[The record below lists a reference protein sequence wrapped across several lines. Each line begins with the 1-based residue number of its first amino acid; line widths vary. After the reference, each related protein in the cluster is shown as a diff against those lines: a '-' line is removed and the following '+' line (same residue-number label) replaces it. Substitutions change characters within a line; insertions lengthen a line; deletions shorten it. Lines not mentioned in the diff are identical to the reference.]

1 MKSKIEWIRK
11 AQRCL
16 RMLSE
21 LHRLGYQNLRGMPYM
36 NPLGFR
42 FAIAPKAVFADNGI
56 AIPAAALCGE
66 GGRVAIT
73 GAGDYFGWTDTSG
86 NDARAL
92 ADKFVE
98 RFPAIAGEGE
108 GRDWEYA
115 GWLSEL
121 VGFLE
126 GGDMVPI
133 CWWDGMKGLP
143 EDLRILPIWIHGREN
158 FEWAGT
164 ESAISSRN
172 PVFPLPASEKPLSE
186 HWAGQGY
193 WTDALD
199 AISEAVQDGG
209 RTVTID
215 VKRIERALSDG
226 DGPAYRLLDAM
237 KSVAEHEGLDG
248 YKGAPRLVLALLWKL
263 QEISE
268 CGEGRG
274 ADRNDRPN
282 QKPPA

>member
-1 MKSKIEWIRK
+1 MQSKIEWIRR

-42 FAIAPKAVFADNGI
+42 FAIASKDCFAENGI
-56 AIPAAALCGE
+56 AIPATRLGE
-66 GGRVAIT
+66 RNQYVAIT
-73 GAGDYFGWTDTSG
+73 GAGEYFGWSDTSG

-92 ADKFVE
+92 AEKFVE
-98 RFPAIAGEGE
+98 RFPAITAQGK

-133 CWWDGMKGLP
+133 CWWEHMKGQP
-143 EDLRILPIWIHGREN
+143 EDLRTLPIWIDGKDN
-158 FEWAGT
+158 FEWIEL
-164 ESAISSRN
+164 ESVISSRN
-172 PVFPLPASEKPLSE
+172 PVFPLPAPKVPLSE
-186 HWAGQGY
+186 HWGQQRY

-199 AISEAVQDGG
+199 AISEAMQDGG

-215 VKRIERALSDG
+215 VKKIEQSLFDA
-226 DGPAYRLLDAM
+226 DGPAYKLLDAM
-237 KSVAEHEGLDG
+237 RSVSEHEGWDG
-248 YKGAPRLVLALLWKL
+248 YKGAPRLVLAVLWKL
-263 QEISE
+263 QEMSE
-268 CGEGRG
+268 GSEKRDS
-274 ADRNDRPN
+274 APN
-282 QKPPA
+282 

>member
-42 FAIAPKAVFADNGI
+42 FAIAPKDCFAENGI
-56 AIPAAALCGE
+56 AIPAAKL
-66 GGRVAIT
+66 GGDNEYVAIT
-73 GAGDYFGWTDTSG
+73 GAGEYFGWSDTSD

-92 ADKFVE
+92 AEKFVE
-98 RFPAIAGEGE
+98 RFPAIATKGK

-133 CWWDGMKGLP
+133 CWWENMKGQP
-143 EDLRILPIWIHGREN
+143 EDLRTLPIWIDGQDN
-158 FEWAGT
+158 FEWIEI
-164 ESAISSRN
+164 ESLISSRN
-172 PVFPLPASEKPLSE
+172 PVFPLPSSKVPLFE
-186 HWAGQGY
+186 HWGQQRY

-199 AISEAVQDGG
+199 AISEAMQDGG

-215 VKRIERALSDG
+215 VKKIEQSLFDG
-226 DGPAYRLLDAM
+226 DGPAYKLFDAM
-237 KSVAEHEGLDG
+237 KSVAEHEGWDG

-263 QEISE
+263 QEMSE
-268 CGEGRG
+268 GSEKRD
-274 ADRNDRPN
+274 ATRREAN
-282 QKPPA
+282 

>member
-16 RMLSE
+16 RLLSE

-42 FAIAPKAVFADNGI
+42 FAIAPKGCFADNGI
-56 AIPAAALCGE
+56 AIPAARLCGDN
-66 GGRVAIT
+66 GHVAIT
-73 GAGDYFGWTDTSG
+73 GAGDYFGWSDTSG
-86 NDARAL
+86 NNARAL
-92 ADKFVE
+92 AEKFVE
-98 RFPAIAGEGE
+98 RFPAIAAEGE

-115 GWLSEL
+115 GWLAEL

-126 GGDMVPI
+126 SGDMVPI
-133 CWWDGMKGLP
+133 CWWENMKGRP
-143 EDLRILPIWIHGREN
+143 EDLRTLPIWIDGQDN
-158 FEWAGT
+158 FEWIGT

-172 PVFPLPASEKPLSE
+172 PVFPLPASKEPLSE
-186 HWAGQGY
+186 YWAQQRY

-199 AISEAVQDGG
+199 AISEAMQDGG

-215 VKRIERALSDG
+215 VKRIEPVLFAG
-226 DGPAYRLLDAM
+226 DGPAFRLLDAM
-237 KSVAEHEGLDG
+237 KSVAEHEGWEG

-263 QEISE
+263 QEMSE
-268 CGEGRG
+268 CCEGRDV
-274 ADRNDRPN
+274 AR
-282 QKPPA
+282 

>member
-42 FAIAPKAVFADNGI
+42 FVIAPKDCFAENGI
-56 AIPAAALCGE
+56 AIPAARL
-66 GGRVAIT
+66 GGDNEYVAIT
-73 GAGDYFGWTDTSG
+73 GAGEYFGWSDTSG

-92 ADKFVE
+92 AEKFVE
-98 RFPAIAGEGE
+98 RFPAIAAKGK
-108 GRDWEYA
+108 GRDWEYG

-133 CWWDGMKGLP
+133 CWWENMKGQP
-143 EDLRILPIWIHGREN
+143 EDLRTLPIWIDGQDN
-158 FEWAGT
+158 FEWIEI
-164 ESAISSRN
+164 ESVISSRN
-172 PVFPLPASEKPLSE
+172 PVFPLPASKDPFSE
-186 HWAGQGY
+186 HWGQQLY

-199 AISEAVQDGG
+199 AISEAMQDGG

-215 VKRIERALSDG
+215 VKKIEQSLYDG
-226 DGPAYRLLDAM
+226 DGPAYKLLDAM
-237 KSVAEHEGLDG
+237 KSVAEHEGWDG

-263 QEISE
+263 QEMSE
-268 CGEGRG
+268 GSKKRDATRRE
-274 ADRNDRPN
+274 PN
-282 QKPPA
+282 